1 MKSISPGLEL
11 RRILTNAE
19 GCTLTLINEYLNYAG
34 ITPFHPRFLIHWE
47 LSCYNIFNH
56 LGYPGL
62 SYNGIRWNPKLLL
75 FTSLLYLL
83 QFLSLYMAFGCF
95 MAHSMTSLQE
105 NSLRLSHLSHLV
117 SLMYTTRRNPY
128 KYLMKKY
135 VRSYAFWQPQ
145 GYIFMKSSATKNPI
159 LLGLDSQ
166 FLIYLCG

>member
-34 ITPFHPRFLIHWE
+34 ITPFHPRFLIHWD
-47 LSCYNIFNH
+47 
-56 LGYPGL
+56 
-62 SYNGIRWNPKLLL
+62 GIRWNPKLLL

-135 VRSYAFWQPQ
+135 IRSYAFRQPQ
-145 GYIFMKSSATKNPI
+145 GYMFSWNPALYRIQFDGLWFTI
-159 LLGLDSQ
+159 L
-166 FLIYLCG
+166 IHLCG